1 VRQPDM
7 PASHASTPQG
17 QRVAHRQ
24 RTRRRRALVWVSASL
39 SVILVAGLAF
49 AAAVY
54 FQVVGNIS
62 ENVVARP
69 GVTAEPLVIPNW
81 DGPVNLV
88 IMGSDSRDG
97 LTSGDYGSQDTSG
110 IRSDVLMVLH
120 VSADHKDATLVSFPR
135 DTMMPIPEC
144 TSPDGE
150 VIEAQDEAQ
159 INGALAYGPYCTMD
173 AISAFT
179 GLPID
184 HFVVV
189 DFDGVI
195 DMTNAIGGVDVC
207 VEHDV
212 EDSDSGL
219 YLTAGAHNLQGAEAL
234 AFVRTR
240 GGFADGSD
248 LGRISAQQTF
258 LAALA
263 RKVKSAGTLANPVA
277 LFNLADAASSSVT
290 VDPALGAVPSMVG
303 LAGTLSSVDLDRM
316 VLLQLPVE
324 DYWAD
329 SNRVQP
335 ISDQAEQIFAA
346 LRADQPLSFG
356 DVVAEAAP
364 EGEQPDDGTAAPTEP
379 APVPVPD
386 DAKGQRAIDATCAK

>member
-1 VRQPDM
+1 
-7 PASHASTPQG
+7 
-17 QRVAHRQ
+17 
-24 RTRRRRALVWVSASL
+24 
-39 SVILVAGLAF
+39 
-49 AAAVY
+49 
-54 FQVVGNIS
+54 
-62 ENVVARP
+62 
-69 GVTAEPLVIPNW
+69 
-81 DGPVNLV
+81 
-88 IMGSDSRDG
+88 
-97 LTSGDYGSQDTSG
+97 
-110 IRSDVLMVLH
+110 MVLH

-144 TSPDGE
+144 TAPDGQ

-195 DMTNAIGGVDVC
+195 EMTNAIGGVDVC

-212 EDSDSGL
+212 EDTDSGL
-219 YLTAGAHNLQGAEAL
+219 FLTAGEHNLQGADAL

-240 GGFADGSD
+240 EGFADGSD

-277 LFNLADAASSSVT
+277 LFNLADAASRSVS

-303 LAGTLSSVDLDRM
+303 LAGTLANVDLNRM
-316 VLLQLPVE
+316 VFLQLPVE

-335 ISDQAEQIFAA
+335 IYDQAEQIFAA

-356 DVVAEAAP
+356 EPAPEAAP
-364 EGEQPDDGTAAPTEP
+364 EGEQPDAGTPAPTEP
-379 APVPVPD
+379 APVPVPVPD
-386 DAKGQRAIDATCAK
+386 EAKGQTAIEATCAK